1 MGFEVGTVALP
12 HHRRPVGQSSYT
24 FWKLFRLAGNT
35 IVAHSQLPLKI
46 TALFGFV
53 TACLS
58 FIAAL
63 MIVVRVLVWGGT
75 VLGWPSLIVS
85 MFLLG
90 GIQIFLTGIV
100 GLYVGKCFEEAK
112 RRPLYIVRATSN
124 L

>member
-1 MGFEVGTVALP
+1 M
-12 HHRRPVGQSSYT
+12 
-24 FWKLFRLAGNT
+24 
-35 IVAHSQLPLKI
+35 PLKI

-63 MIVVRVLVWGGT
+63 IIVVRVLVWGGS
-75 VLGWPSLIVS
+75 VIGWPSLIVS
-85 MFLLG
+85 MFMLG